1 MWKIKVK
8 RRLAMDRIIETSEYG
23 ICIYSM
29 DVLQNFI
36 KREKIRT
43 KKLLSLFN
51 KDKKKY
57 IQLQKEGVWI
67 PVMPID
73 SVEYCIKIK
82 NNNEEFSGEWE
93 EKFDYEGF
101 NLDVRKGIWISDIG
115 SFLDFDENKYQ
126 GEGEEQIG
134 KFGIIS
140 YNSNTERWYTTLDG
154 KKIYSDLWYNISEGK
169 YVFNIKGYARK
180 EIVDRKAVNY
190 GFQFEFKKVDEFDGY
205 KNPREEQ
212 YNFNIT
218 SL

>member
-101 NLDVRKGIWISDIG
+101 NLDVRKGIWI
-115 SFLDFDENKYQ
+115 
-126 GEGEEQIG
+126 
-134 KFGIIS
+134 
-140 YNSNTERWYTTLDG
+140 
-154 KKIYSDLWYNISEGK
+154 
-169 YVFNIKGYARK
+169 
-180 EIVDRKAVNY
+180 
-190 GFQFEFKKVDEFDGY
+190 
-205 KNPREEQ
+205 
-212 YNFNIT
+212 
-218 SL
+218 